1 MAQPIKPRQRTG
13 WGTSRLLGASAVLA
27 LTAGA
32 CIGKIG
38 PNGATEAGGT
48 GGANAATG
56 SGSGGDGGGP
66 YVEKYPYER
75 ISARIYVAKVKNLL
89 IGQAATEEE
98 IAAVE
103 KDPKALRAMVD
114 AWFVTPD
121 AQDKFFSF
129 FQKAFQ
135 QTQISNN
142 DFVDQGFVANVKDT
156 VVITAARE
164 MFARTALKGIADG
177 KSFTDTVTT
186 HTFMM
191 TPALMAFYLYIDQ
204 TLVDDLNK
212 ASPSVPKPDGTIATT
227 IDSWATFVDPAAMM
241 PITLDQVLDPK
252 SPRYMHFPVSA
263 QFACAM
269 PVLDGT
275 GHVTLDG
282 MGKVITAPMPYS
294 ERQYAGTAPI
304 FAMLLG
310 MAPMGGVKASLPQP
324 PPIPADVPAADK
336 GKYAI
341 QCDGAQSFKSTLI
354 TAEDSIW
361 RPVTIRAPKAGE
373 KLTPFYDLK
382 TLRTKNEILSRTPR
396 VGFFSTPAFFAN
408 WQTNKSN
415 EARDAMNQTLVVAIG
430 TSINPVDKGTGT
442 VLDMGK
448 DGEHSDPN
456 SPCYSCHQTMD
467 PMRLIFRKS
476 FTYSY
481 HLQLNPAQVFA
492 TSTFDFYGQK
502 AALNSLDD
510 LAQTLIKH
518 PRYPT
523 AWVQKLCYYANSDG
537 CSEDDPEFI
546 RIAKAFADSDFNFHT
561 LIGELFSSPIITGAE
576 KTKTRVDFGETV
588 SISRQD
594 HLCAS
599 LTNRLKLPTSVC
611 GGIANATQAQAVA
624 NNIPADGYLRGAE
637 APALS
642 TEPTMFFRGAGETIC
657 QIAADLVVDKAPMS
671 LYSSAKKDQAITD
684 FVGNIMGLGTGDPT
698 SAPAMVI
705 LQEHHDAAIAAKA
718 TPTEALKSTFVL
730 ACTSPTSL
738 AMGL

>member
-1 MAQPIKPRQRTG
+1 MAQPIKHRQRTG
-13 WGTSRLLGASAVLA
+13 WGNTRLLGASALLV

-48 GGANAATG
+48 GGAAAGTG
-56 SGSGGDGGGP
+56 SGGGDGGGP
-66 YVEKYPYER
+66 YMEKFPYEKV
-75 ISARIYVAKVKNLL
+75 SARIYVAKVKNLL

-135 QTQISNN
+135 QTQIGVN
-142 DFVDQGFVANVKDT
+142 DFVDQGGVANNKDLT
-156 VVITAARE
+156 ILNHAKE
-164 MFARTALKGIADG
+164 MFARTALKGLADG
-177 KSFTDTVTT
+177 KPFTDTVTT

-191 TPALMAFYLYIDQ
+191 TPALMAFYLYVDQ
-204 TLVDDLNK
+204 TLVDDVNK
-212 ASPSVPKPDGTIATT
+212 TTPNVPKADGTFANT
-227 IDSWATFVDPAAMM
+227 IDSWATYVDPAVMM

-252 SPRYMHFPVSA
+252 SPRYMHFPVPA
-263 QFACAM
+263 QFGCNM

-275 GHVTLDG
+275 GHVTLDAA
-282 MGKVITAPMPYS
+282 GKVITSPMPYS
-294 ERQYAGTAPI
+294 ERQYAGTSPI

-310 MAPMGGVKASLPQP
+310 TAPMGGVKASEPQP
-324 PPIPADVPAADK
+324 PPIPADVPASDK
-336 GKYAI
+336 GKYSI
-341 QCDGAQSFKSTLI
+341 QCDGAQNFKPTLV

-361 RPVTIRAPKAGE
+361 RLVTIRQPTAGE
-373 KLTPFYDLK
+373 KLTPFYDIK
-382 TLRTKNEILSRTPR
+382 TLRTKNEIVVRMPR

-415 EARDAMNQTLVVAIG
+415 EARDTMNQTLVVAIG
-430 TSINPVDKGTGT
+430 TSINPVDKGTST

-467 PMRLIFRKS
+467 PMRLVFRKA
-476 FTYSY
+476 FTYTY
-481 HLQLNPAQVFA
+481 HMQQNPSQVFA
-492 TSTFDFYGQK
+492 TSTFDFLGEK
-502 AALNSLDD
+502 APLSSLDD
-510 LAQTLIKH
+510 LARTLIKH

-546 RIAKAFADSDFNFHT
+546 RIAKAFADSNFDFHT
-561 LIGELFSSPIITGAE
+561 LVGELFSSPIITGAE

-588 SISRQD
+588 SIARQD

-611 GGIANATQAQAVA
+611 GSISNATQAQAVA

-657 QIAADLVVDKAPMS
+657 QIAADLTVDKAPMS

-684 FVGNIMGLGTGDPT
+684 FVGNIMGLATGDPT
-698 SAPAMVI
+698 SAPAMAI
-705 LQEHHDAAIAAKA
+705 LQEHYDAAIVAKA

>member
-1 MAQPIKPRQRTG
+1 
-13 WGTSRLLGASAVLA
+13 LLGASAVLA
-27 LTAGA
+27 LTTAA

-38 PNGATEAGGT
+38 PNGASESGGT
-48 GGANAATG
+48 GGTVATTAT
-56 SGSGGDGGGP
+56 GSGGDGGGP
-66 YVEKYPYER
+66 YMEKYPYER
-75 ISARIYVAKVKNLL
+75 VSARIYVTKVKNLL

-135 QTQISNN
+135 QTQIGIN
-142 DFVDQGFVANVKDT
+142 DFVDQGIIANNKDT
-156 VVITAARE
+156 LVLTAARE
-164 MFARTALKGIADG
+164 MFARTVLKGIADG
-177 KSFTDTVTT
+177 KPFTDTVTT

-191 TPALMAFYLYIDQ
+191 TPALMAFYLFIDQ
-204 TLVDDLNK
+204 TLVDDVNK
-212 ASPSVPKPDGTIATT
+212 TTPNVPKPDGTLAST
-227 IDSWATFVDPAAMM
+227 IDSWATYVDPAAMM
-241 PITLDQVLDPK
+241 PITLDQVLNPA
-252 SPRYMHFPVSA
+252 SPRYMHFPVPA

-269 PVLDGT
+269 PVLDAT
-275 GHVTLDG
+275 GHVTLDA
-282 MGKVITAPMPYS
+282 MGKVITTPMPYN

-310 MAPMGGVKASLPQP
+310 MAPMGGVKASEPQA
-324 PPIPADVPAADK
+324 PPIPADVTAADK

-341 QCDGAQSFKSTLI
+341 QCDGTQNFKPSLI

-361 RPVTIRAPKAGE
+361 RPVTIREPMAGE
-373 KLTPFYDLK
+373 KLTPFYDIK
-382 TLRTKNEILSRTPR
+382 TLRTKDEIVVRMPR

-415 EARDAMNQTLVVAIG
+415 QARDAMNQTLVVAIG
-430 TSINPVDKGTGT
+430 TSINPVDKGTTT

-467 PMRLIFRKS
+467 PMRIIFRKS

-481 HLQLNPAQVFA
+481 HMQQDPSQVFA
-492 TSTFDFYGQK
+492 TSKFDFFDKKSDLG
-502 AALNSLDD
+502 SLDD
-510 LAQTLIKH
+510 LAQTLITH

-523 AWVQKLCYYANSDG
+523 AWVQKLCYYANSDQ
-537 CSEDDPEFI
+537 CAADDPEFL
-546 RIAKAFADSDFNFHT
+546 RIAKAFADSNFDFHT
-561 LIGELFSSPIITGAE
+561 LVGELFSSPIITGAE

-588 SISRQD
+588 SIARQD

-599 LTNRLKLPTSVC
+599 LTNRLKLATSVC
-611 GGIANATQAQAVA
+611 GSIANPTQAQAVA
-624 NNIPADGYLRGAE
+624 NNIPSDGYLRGAE

-642 TEPTMFFRGAGETIC
+642 TDPTLFFRGAGETIC

-671 LYSSAKKDQAITD
+671 LYNSAKKDQAITD

-698 SAPAMVI
+698 SAPAMAI
-705 LQEHHDAAIAAKA
+705 LQAHYDDAITAKA

>member
-1 MAQPIKPRQRTG
+1 MAQPIKHRQRTG
-13 WGTSRLLGASAVLA
+13 WGGGYLLGLSAVIA

-48 GGANAATG
+48 GGAATG
-56 SGSGGDGGGP
+56 AGTGGDGGGP
-66 YVEKYPYER
+66 YVENFPYEKV
-75 ISARIYVAKVKNLL
+75 SARIYVSKVKNLL
-89 IGQAATEEE
+89 IGKAATEDE

-103 KDPKALRAMVD
+103 KDPKALRGMVD

-135 QTQISNN
+135 QTQIGVN
-142 DFVDQGFVANVKDT
+142 DFVDQGGVANNKDT
-156 VVITAARE
+156 TVLNAARE
-164 MFARTALKGIADG
+164 MFARTVLKGLADG
-177 KSFTDTVTT
+177 KPFTDTVTT

-191 TPALMAFYLYIDQ
+191 TPALMAFYLYVDQ
-204 TLVDDLNK
+204 TQVDDLNK
-212 ASPSVPKPDGTIATT
+212 NVPSVPKPDGSIATA
-227 IDSWATFVDPAAMM
+227 IDSWATYVDPAAGM

-252 SPRYMHFPVSA
+252 SPRYMHFPVPA
-263 QFACAM
+263 QFGCNM
-269 PVLDGT
+269 PVLDAT

-282 MGKVITAPMPYS
+282 MGKVITTPMPYS
-294 ERQYAGTAPI
+294 ERKYAGTSPI
-304 FAMLLG
+304 FALLFG
-310 MAPMGGVKASLPQP
+310 TAPMGGVKASEPQA
-324 PPIPADVPAADK
+324 PPIPADVPDSDK

-341 QCDGAQSFKSTLI
+341 QCDGGQSFKPILAN
-354 TAEDSIW
+354 AEDSLW
-361 RPVTIRAPKAGE
+361 RPVTIRAPMAGE

-382 TLRTKNEILSRTPR
+382 TLRTKNEIVSRIPR
-396 VGFFSTPAFFAN
+396 VGFFSTAAFFAN

-415 EARDAMNQTLVVAIG
+415 QARDAMNQTLVVAIG
-430 TSINPVDKGTGT
+430 KSINPVDKGTST
-442 VLDMGK
+442 VLDTGV
-448 DGEHSDPN
+448 DGEHSDPT

-467 PMRLIFRKS
+467 PMRLIFRKA

-481 HLQLNPAQVFA
+481 HAQLNPTDIFA
-492 TSTFDFYGQK
+492 TSTFDFLGEK
-502 AALNSLDD
+502 SPLSSLDD
-510 LAQTLIKH
+510 LATTLIKH

-523 AWVQKLCYYANSDG
+523 AWVQKLCYYANSDA

-546 RIAKAFADSDFNFHT
+546 RIAKAFADSNFDFHT
-561 LIGELFSSPIITGAE
+561 LVGELFSSPIITGAE
-576 KTKTRVDFGETV
+576 KTKTRVDLGETV

-611 GGIANATQAQAVA
+611 GSIANPTQAQAVA
-624 NNIPADGYLRGAE
+624 NNIPSDGYLRGAE

-642 TEPTMFFRGAGETIC
+642 TDPTLFFRGAGETIC
-657 QIAADLVVDKAPMS
+657 QIAADLTVDKMPMS

-684 FVGNIMGLGTGDPT
+684 FVGNIMGLATGDPT
-698 SAPAMVI
+698 AAPATQI
-705 LQEHHDAAIAAKA
+705 LNDHYDAAIAAGAK
-718 TPTEALKSTFVL
+718 PTEALKSTFVL

>member
-1 MAQPIKPRQRTG
+1 MAQPIKHRRRTG
-13 WGTSRLLGASAVLA
+13 WENGRLLGVSAVLA

-38 PNGATEAGGT
+38 PNGANESTGT
-48 GGANAATG
+48 GGAAAM

-66 YVEKYPYER
+66 YVEKFPYER
-75 ISARIYVAKVKNLL
+75 VSPRLYVSKVKNLL

-98 IAAVE
+98 ISAVE

-114 AWFVTPD
+114 AWFVKPD

-135 QTQISNN
+135 QTQIGVN
-142 DFVDQGFVANVKDT
+142 DFVDQGGVANNKDT
-156 VVITAARE
+156 TVLIAARE
-164 MFARTALKGIADG
+164 MFARTVLKGLADG
-177 KSFTDTVTT
+177 KPFTDTVTT

-204 TLVDDLNK
+204 TLTDDLGK
-212 ASPSVPKPDGTIATT
+212 ATPSVPKADGTIGST
-227 IDSWATFVDPAAMM
+227 IDSWATYDPTMM
-241 PITLDQVLDPK
+241 APPVTLDMVLDPK
-252 SPRYMHFPVSA
+252 SPHYMHFPVPA
-263 QFACAM
+263 AFGCNM

-275 GHVTLDG
+275 GHVTLDA
-282 MGKVITAPMPYS
+282 MGKVITTPMPYN
-294 ERQYAGTAPI
+294 ERQYAGTAAV
-304 FAMLLG
+304 FALLFG
-310 MAPMGGVKASLPQP
+310 TAPMGGVKASEPP
-324 PPIPADVPAADK
+324 APPIPADVPASDK
-336 GKYAI
+336 GKYSI
-341 QCDGAQSFKSTLI
+341 QCDGTQNFKALY

-361 RPVTIRAPKAGE
+361 RPVTIRAPMAGE

-382 TLRTKNEILSRTPR
+382 TLRTKNEIVSRMPR

-408 WQTNKSN
+408 WATNKSN

-430 TSINPVDKGTGT
+430 KSINPVDKGTST
-442 VLDMGK
+442 VLDTGV

-467 PMRLIFRKS
+467 PMRLIFRKT

-481 HLQLNPAQVFA
+481 HVQQNPAQLFA
-492 TSTFDFYGQK
+492 TSTFDFLGEK
-502 AALNSLDD
+502 AGLTSLDD

-518 PRYPT
+518 PRYPI
-523 AWVQKLCYYANSDG
+523 AWVQKLCYYANSDA
-537 CSEDDPEFI
+537 CSEDDPEFL
-546 RIAKAFADSDFNFHT
+546 RIAKAFADSNFDFHT
-561 LIGELFSSPIITGAE
+561 LVGELFSSPIITGAE

-588 SISRQD
+588 SIARQD

-599 LTNRLKLPTSVC
+599 LTNRLKLPTNVC
-611 GGIANATQAQAVA
+611 GSITNPTQAQAVA
-624 NNIPADGYLRGAE
+624 NNIPSDGYLRGAE

-642 TEPTMFFRGAGETIC
+642 TDPTLFFRGAGETIC

-684 FVGNIMGLGTGDPT
+684 FVGNIMGLATGDPT
-698 SAPAMVI
+698 AAPAMQI
-705 LQEHHDAAIAAKA
+705 LQDHYDAAIAAKA
-718 TPTEALKSTFVL
+718 TPTDALKSTFVL